1 MQFKNLKGY
10 EPYPHQIETYE
21 ALAKIRYPFSRLWRM
36 GEEWV
41 RGNSITSRAPTGSG
55 KSEVVFIPL

>member
-1 MQFKNLKGY
+1 MTKVFKNLTGY

-41 RGNSITSRAPTGSG
+41 RGNSITSKHR
-55 KSEVVFIPL
+55 